1 MFDLFVAYQLVFV
14 LKNCLHFCTVGLLCF
29 LPVKCWIIVMRVGIL
44 LYSWFVENASEDHQ
58 CDWARMQSLSS
69 FCYDTLTLSK
79 ALFLGENVH
88 LHNFIKTCIYKIY
101 NQIIR
106 HVCTL
111 NHFSHVR
118 LCAALWTIAHQA
130 PLSMGFSRQEYWG
143 GLPCPPTGNL
153 STQGSDPC
161 LLCPLWQADSLPLVP
176 PGKPIK
182 YIMK

>member
-1 MFDLFVAYQLVFV
+1 MFTF
-14 LKNCLHFCTVGLLCF
+14 
-29 LPVKCWIIVMRVGIL
+29 
-44 LYSWFVENASEDHQ
+44 LYSRSFMFLASKMLNYCDESGHPALFLICGKCIWGSPVWLSQNA
-58 CDWARMQSLSS
+58 RPK

-101 NQIIR
+101 NEIII
-106 HVCTL
+106 HVCTPS
-111 NHFSHVR
+111 HFSHVQ
-118 LCAALWTIAHQA
+118 LCATLWTIAHQA
-130 PLSMGFSRQEYWG
+130 PLSMGFSRQEYWS

-153 STQGSDPC
+153 STQGLDPC